1 MKTLSLPHRLFHSD
15 PTPDFSHLKY
25 STINYEW
32 EHLYNP
38 QVNLNSPTFAT
49 AQNHRNKNRYPDIL
63 PYEKNRVVLSKSQYI
78 NASKVSI
85 QSKNF
90 ISCQAPLPQTFN
102 DFWTM
107 VWEHKTPVIVML
119 TKLIE
124 GKKIKAHCYWP
135 SNIGHAE
142 TFGDITVVLDSV
154 DSDDKMVKRIFSVS
168 RIDDPSETL
177 KVLHIHY
184 VDWPDFGVPENPHS
198 IIKVIEEIDSFVEVS
213 HASSTAPV
221 VVHCS
226 AGIGRTG
233 TLLAIIAFIE
243 HKKMSHLESIQ
254 DIVNSLR
261 KQRIG
266 MVQTFE
272 QYRFI
277 YNVVEQ
283 LNAM

>member
-1 MKTLSLPHRLFHSD
+1 MK
-15 PTPDFSHLKY
+15 
-25 STINYEW
+25 
-32 EHLYNP
+32 
-38 QVNLNSPTFAT
+38 
-49 AQNHRNKNRYPDIL
+49 
-63 PYEKNRVVLSKSQYI
+63 KNRVILSKSQYI

-142 TFGDITVVLDSV
+142 TFGDITVALESV
-154 DSDDKMVKRIFSVS
+154 EIDDKMIKRVFSVS
-168 RIDDPSETL
+168 KSDDSSEPL
-177 KVLHIHY
+177 KVLQIHY
-184 VDWPDFGVPENPHS
+184 VDWPDFGVPENPIS
-198 IIKVIEEIDSFVEVS
+198 IIKVIEEIESFVEVS
-213 HASSTAPV
+213 RASTTAPV
-221 VVHCS
+221 VIHCS

-233 TLLAIIAFIE
+233 TLLAIISFIE
-243 HKKMSHLESIQ
+243 HKKMSHPESIQ

-277 YNVVEQ
+277 YNVVES
-283 LNAM
+283 LNSI